1 MVIQL
6 KQDSYFRFRCT
17 EYEREIIRQLK
28 KVSEKK
34 LGISTLSESDVVRMA
49 IMQFADK
56 YLSASELAD
65 MKKDFE

>member
-1 MVIQL
+1 M

-28 KVSEKK
+28 KVNEET
-34 LGISTLSESDVVRMA
+34 LGISTLSESDIVRMA
-49 IMQFADK
+49 IMQFATK
-56 YLSASELAD
+56 HLSASELAD